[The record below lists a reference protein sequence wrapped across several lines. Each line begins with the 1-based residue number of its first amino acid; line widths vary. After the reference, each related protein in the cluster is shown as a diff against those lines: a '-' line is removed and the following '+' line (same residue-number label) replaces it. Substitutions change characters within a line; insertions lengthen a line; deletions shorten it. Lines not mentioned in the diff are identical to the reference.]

1 MHDPS
6 SLRSKAEASLR
17 LAELAKTPRAR
28 ELFRELAD
36 EYERRAR
43 GELTAELIE
52 QAEAAPSLV
61 PVAPLLADVP
71 IAMDAPPTA
80 DAAAGPGALVAAE
93 ASLVPAAPVS
103 ESRSVSSP
111 ISSRFAKRHRAT
123 DCSRSRHPVYS
134 ASNCALPLAGEGMWA
149 SIQE

>member
-28 ELFRELAD
+28 ALFRELAD

-52 QAEAAPSLV
+52 QAEAAPSLA
-61 PVAPLLADVP
+61 PVAPLATDVP
-71 IAMDAPPTA
+71 IVTDAPPTA
-80 DAAAGPGALVAAE
+80 EVTAGPAGPIAAE
-93 ASLVPAAPVS
+93 PSLMPDVPWIA
-103 ESRSVSSP
+103 ER
-111 ISSRFAKRHRAT
+111 T
-123 DCSRSRHPVYS
+123 
-134 ASNCALPLAGEGMWA
+134 
-149 SIQE
+149 

>member
-1 MHDPS
+1 MDDPS

-28 ELFRELAD
+28 ALFRELAD

-43 GELTAELIE
+43 GELAAELTE

-71 IAMDAPPTA
+71 IVTDAPTTA
-80 DAAAGPGALVAAE
+80 DVPAGPDALVAVE
-93 ASLVPAAPVS
+93 APLAPDAPAS
-103 ESRSVSSP
+103 ESNPFIAGLKALREEVS
-111 ISSRFAKRHRAT
+111 RDR
-123 DCSRSRHPVYS
+123 
-134 ASNCALPLAGEGMWA
+134 
-149 SIQE
+149 

>member
-52 QAEAAPSLV
+52 QTEAAPSLA
-61 PVAPLLADVP
+61 PVAALVADVP
-71 IAMDAPPTA
+71 MATDAPPTA
-80 DAAAGPGALVAAE
+80 DLSPGPPAPTAVE
-93 ASLVPAAPVS
+93 IPLVPDAPLS
-103 ESRSVSSP
+103 ESDQFIVGL
-111 ISSRFAKRHRAT
+111 K
-123 DCSRSRHPVYS
+123 
-134 ASNCALPLAGEGMWA
+134 ALRKET
-149 SIQE
+149 SHD